1 MKTLH
6 EIFTEIQDA
15 PTRAERQE
23 ILKKNDSFS
32 LRTILQLNFDST
44 ISLDLPE
51 GKPPYTCDEIP
62 FGQPDKKIK
71 MLGYCTKGNNKL
83 NPIKKERLFIDIL
96 ESLTEEDA
104 NIVCLSKDAKL
115 MKEYSRVSESL
126 IKSVFP
132 TFVK

>member
-6 EIFTEIQDA
+6 EIFTEIQEAD
-15 PTRAERQE
+15 TRAKRQE
-23 ILKKNDSFS
+23 ILKDNDSFS

-44 ISLDLPE
+44 IQLDLPN
-51 GKPPYTCDEIP
+51 GKPPYTCDEVP
-62 FGQPDKKIK
+62 YGQPDKKIK
-71 MLGYCTKGNNKL
+71 MLGYCVKGNNL
-83 NPIKKERLFIDIL
+83 NVIKKEKQFIDIL

-104 NIVCLSKDAKL
+104 NIVCLAKDGKI

-132 TFVK
+132 TLVK